1 MAVED
6 QVAVLFAGVRGHLDK
21 IDPSKVTKFEEQFLA
36 HIRSSH
42 QALLDTIRTE
52 GQLSPQTE
60 ETLKGVVLKFLD
72 TFEA

>member
-21 IDPSKVTKFEEQFLA
+21 IDPAKVTKFEEQFLA

-60 ETLKGVVLKFLD
+60 ATLKDVVLKFLD
-72 TFEA
+72 TFEG